1 MSVRPSIRCAAPAT
15 CSGAMYAGVPEMTP
29 SSEPPAPAS
38 SRPSPKS
45 TRTGPRSGVRMMFAG
60 LTSRWT
66 MSRAWAWARASAT
79 AAAIRAASGQA
90 GRLIP
95 QPPAEVGAVEE
106 IRDDVDLP
114 PVQADV
120 MDRHDAGVAQLR
132 EPAGLLEESLRLG
145 LRHLGAAAEDLD
157 GHGPVELRV
166 VAEVHRAEAAG
177 PQGVPHLVAAE
188 GGRRGRGVPLRRRL
202 GRRTR
207 RQVRGQIR
215 LAPRLRF
222 ADGRAWK
229 RGIRLHGDIARG
241 LVWVG
246 LTRWVQCRFL
256 LASQGGSLRRSRE
269 LRAER
274 LGGT

>member
-15 CSGAMYAGVPEMTP
+15 CSGAMYAGVPETTP

-90 GRLIP
+90 GRLSLSHS
-95 QPPAEVGAVEE
+95 AEVGAVEE

-114 PVQADV
+114 LVQADV
-120 MDRHDAGVAQLR
+120 VDRHDAGVAQPG
-132 EPAGLLEESLRLG
+132 EPAGLLEESLGLG
-145 LRHLGAAAEDLD
+145 VRHVGAAAEDLD

-177 PQGVPHLVAAE
+177 SQGAPHLVAAE
-188 GGRRGRGVPLRRRL
+188 GGGSGRPSSSPAAAGGPGVRSV
-202 GRRTR
+202 
-207 RQVRGQIR
+207 VRSDSLPGS
-215 LAPRLRF
+215 
-222 ADGRAWK
+222 G
-229 RGIRLHGDIARG
+229 
-241 LVWVG
+241 G
-246 LTRWVQCRFL
+246 LTAGL
-256 LASQGGSLRRSRE
+256 GS
-269 LRAER
+269 AESDCTATSPE
-274 LGGT
+274 GSSG

>member
-1 MSVRPSIRCAAPAT
+1 MSVRPSIRCAVPAT

-79 AAAIRAASGQA
+79 AAAIRAASVP
-90 GRLIP
+90 GRAVVL

-106 IRDDVDLP
+106 IRDDVNLP

-120 MDRHDAGVAQLR
+120 VDRHDAGVAQLG
-132 EPAGLLEESLRLG
+132 EPAGLLEESLGLG
-145 LRHLGAAAEDLD
+145 VRHVGAAAEDLD

-177 PQGVPHLVAAE
+177 SQGVPHLVAAE
-188 GGRRGRGVPLRRRL
+188 GGGRGRGVPLRRRP

-207 RQVRGQIR
+207 REVHGLIR
-215 LAPRLRF
+215 LAPRLQW

-246 LTRWVQCRFL
+246 LTRRVQCRFL
-256 LASQGGSLRRSRE
+256 LAPRHTSRRRCV
-269 LRAER
+269 L
-274 LGGT
+274 LQ